1 MTQKYQCQTLHQNRM
16 HQRYLI
22 PVHQHVQEIIG
33 VHVLRPQRP
42 KQLHQGVSNC
52 AVDKGCPIVSR
63 KLFHK
68 FRKTRQNELSDLF
81 QKLCMLCKP
90 RRPRQIDQMIHIDLV
105 AAAVHNRSRF
115 IPEIISGCFKIFHHF
130 MEIFFQTDFSQI
142 NFRFP
147 VIAINLVLNPAG
159 NLQTVLALS
168 GMRLKALLQGVLIQA
183 IQQRTAALQHLRN
196 HVVSLVAAA
205 DPVAEHI
212 IKQLFLQPVQ
222 IVFVPVHAAHNRIV
236 IGCNRLIRRPDNIVL
251 MPVARLLLFFVALS
265 AVY

>member
-1 MTQKYQCQTLHQNRM
+1 
-16 HQRYLI
+16 
-22 PVHQHVQEIIG
+22 
-33 VHVLRPQRP
+33 
-42 KQLHQGVSNC
+42 
-52 AVDKGCPIVSR
+52 
-63 KLFHK
+63 
-68 FRKTRQNELSDLF
+68 
-81 QKLCMLCKP
+81 
-90 RRPRQIDQMIHIDLV
+90 
-105 AAAVHNRSRF
+105 
-115 IPEIISGCFKIFHHF
+115 
-130 MEIFFQTDFSQI
+130 
-142 NFRFP
+142 
-147 VIAINLVLNPAG
+147 
-159 NLQTVLALS
+159 
-168 GMRLKALLQGVLIQA
+168 MRLKALLQGVLIQA